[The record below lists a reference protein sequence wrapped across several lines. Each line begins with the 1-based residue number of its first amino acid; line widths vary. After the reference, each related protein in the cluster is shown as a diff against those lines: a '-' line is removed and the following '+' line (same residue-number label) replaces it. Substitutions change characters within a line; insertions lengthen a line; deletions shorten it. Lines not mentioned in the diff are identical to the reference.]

1 MADPSDS
8 SDNNAQSSSGSD
20 ISADAAPAEIVCSRC
35 QTPSSETRSMVCF
48 AINCYYCA
56 RCARIVG
63 YGG

>member
-1 MADPSDS
+1 MADPSDNTAS
-8 SDNNAQSSSGSD
+8 NGTNSPDSG
-20 ISADAAPAEIVCSRC
+20 ADSTPEAVCSRC
-35 QTPSSETRSMVCF
+35 QTPSSETPSMVCF

>member
-1 MADPSDS
+1 MSDS
-8 SDNNAQSSSGSD
+8 SDTSTQSSTNGTDSGTD
-20 ISADAAPAEIVCSRC
+20 SAAEIVCSRC
-35 QTPSSETRSMVCF
+35 QTPSSETPSMVSF

>member
-1 MADPSDS
+1 MAEPSDNSAES
-8 SDNNAQSSSGSD
+8 STNNTDSGTE
-20 ISADAAPAEIVCSRC
+20 AAPEIVCSRC
-35 QTPSSETRSMVCF
+35 QTPSSETPSMVCF